1 MGSIRNIL
9 PKIVIF
15 AFVVMIAAYVASYI
29 QPEGDVVENTEDVQP
44 VNTNEYNR
52 IKVDIKGA
60 VKNPGVYELEEN
72 STLDD
77 AVNMAGGF
85 SEDADILS
93 VNRALIIKNG
103 SEIIIPYIHHTDELD
118 NIINDILESDSHDK
132 R

>member
-29 QPEGDVVENTEDVQP
+29 RSDEDIVENTEDAQP
-44 VNTNEYNR
+44 VNTEEYNK
-52 IKVDIKGA
+52 IKVDVKGA

-72 STLDD
+72 STLED
-77 AVNMAGGF
+77 AVNIAGGF

-93 VNRALIIKNG
+93 VNRAMIIKNG
-103 SEIIIPYIHHTDELD
+103 SEIIIPYIHDNDELD
-118 NIINDILESDSHDK
+118 NIANDILESDSHDK

>member
-9 PKIVIF
+9 PKIVLF

-29 QPEGDVVENTEDVQP
+29 QPDEVIVENTDDAQP
-44 VNTNEYNR
+44 VNTEQYNK
-52 IKVDIKGA
+52 IKVDVKGA
-60 VKNPGVYELEEN
+60 VKNPGVYELKEN
-72 STLDD
+72 STLED

-93 VNRALIIKNG
+93 VNRAMIIKNG
-103 SEIIIPYIHHTDELD
+103 SEIIIPYLHDNDELD

>member
-29 QPEGDVVENTEDVQP
+29 RSDEDIVENTEDAQP
-44 VNTNEYNR
+44 VNTEEYNK
-52 IKVDIKGA
+52 IKVDVKGA

-72 STLDD
+72 STLED
-77 AVNMAGGF
+77 AVNIAGGF

-93 VNRALIIKNG
+93 VNRAMIIKNG
-103 SEIIIPYIHHTDELD
+103 SEIIIPYIHDNDELD